1 MPVAPKRNNAQ
12 GQSLTVLLRN
22 IISEYPAGGGVLR
35 ELCQN
40 ADDAGADAIEF
51 VLDTRQHP
59 TENLLHKDLAEF
71 QGISLLAYNNKPFTQ
86 KDFHSLMRIGDSGK
100 AKDLTSTGKFGRGFN
115 SVYNWTD
122 NPSIISGTSLLLL
135 DPHKTWSSEIGC
147 PGGPLYDFVANSNE
161 PEIKNQLYAFD
172 SVLKSYDTPFE
183 GTIIRLPLRNEAQAI
198 KSEIVED
205 HLSTSQKDI
214 EDVFQL
220 FTSELV
226 ESLLFLRNLRSI
238 TLRIGDTI
246 IAKAESTVPNET
258 KNERGE
264 NPVNEGYR
272 QVFVEQSKE
281 HYESDFMMDISITRS
296 AEPGTATSET
306 KVKYAISHHLRK
318 SAEDENLQIWARRHK
333 LFPWVAIANPLDKT
347 SDFDGRLFT
356 TLPLPIQTKHP
367 AHIHGIFSITPD
379 RSNIH
384 SGGDTTM
391 SANSATRLGA
401 QWNQWLLHECVPR
414 AWVRNLEFIRD
425 ENLSPGWDFWPAGK
439 QGEWGQLW
447 MGILGAVFKEAVERG
462 LELLPTVSGVV
473 KPAKEVAFTLGIPED
488 LHSSLRGAGAQVVFP
503 PADRRAELNALG
515 RKNLGLEYLSPF
527 TARRHLTTIK
537 DSDALLRLD
546 IKPRMVL
553 LDYILSDCQAQDF
566 GSCEAP
572 LIPLSDGTFRGLEI
586 PASRDDRI
594 FIARDRTEEDLFQK
608 SPERTVKT
616 RALSKKSR
624 ETLVRLIGEIEKHT
638 RIKAWSVEDAAQ
650 YFSSCEFDGIAEPMP
665 VVKIDKPGFNR
676 FIKLFWEWIPKAKNR
691 GIGRL
696 TLVNALKDLWL
707 IPLGK
712 QMFQRIGTT
721 SEYPVLN
728 VSVNRGIGSFLKQAE
743 SALANRFGPEITYLY
758 TGGEFPHATT
768 TLQELGIIRDY
779 DDRVSLMKWLEVTVK
794 VFAER
799 LDHAEKMELI
809 RHLSNMSRGCGASDR
824 SCMEPTVRKLP
835 IFQEAN
841 DSSLD
846 ERPWISIAN
855 DGPNSLTTYVGV
867 EDLPITLDT
876 PQHVF
881 IDTRHHELK
890 ELVSHLRL
898 FKCPSLPEILA
909 DHVVPGISET
919 GTPSD
924 KRRMRFIIF
933 ALDHFKS
940 LSFQVLSALSA
951 KEIVLVSAEKLR
963 RPRDTVSGK
972 HVAALYFDDEERCPT
987 KDFEKAYHDALV
999 CLGMP
1004 DSITDQVIWERIH
1017 SYSGSARPHREINDK
1032 VSTLFSR
1039 SKPPTQPLSKE
1050 GMELRWIPAISLEGE
1065 PGLFSALQCRSTSF
1079 RQFCNYSMPIMRTR
1093 ISQAWEK
1100 WLGWDDKLTVEQMS
1114 KQLQGAKRK
1123 GDAVSLASLVEY
1135 WYKIYPPGKTGSTV
1149 DTELELNSQKWIPG
1163 SSGEFFSPTEIFF
1176 TGAKHLHPYY
1186 DQVCERFLGAK
1197 SNVRRFLTHIGV
1209 KIAPTFEQLKELQD
1223 RISAEGPL
1231 STKDLEVALY
1241 IVEQVAERHNR
1252 KKKGQNLISDFKAP
1266 DQDGVMRTFAELTAS
1281 GSDIPISLA
1290 NRPTLHPKISESTTK
1305 KLGLPTVEDRIL
1317 ASLND
1322 PCFEQD
1328 FSQTQ
1333 SPKAVIKDTLQRY
1346 SVESTFGEYL
1356 ANAEDCVDEEGKTA
1370 TRIDWIID
1378 HSTDYPTEKL
1388 IVPGLEAV
1396 QGRALFCYNDGVFTD
1411 GDFKSII
1418 DVGIGSKGL
1427 DHAKIG
1433 KFGKGALTM

>member
-1 MPVAPKRNNAQ
+1 MPVAPQRNNAQ

-71 QGISLLAYNNKPFTQ
+71 QGISLLAYNNKPFSQ
-86 KDFHSLMRIGDSGK
+86 KDFASLMRIGDSGK

-161 PEIKNQLYAFD
+161 PEIRNQLSAYD

-205 HLSTSQKDI
+205 HLATSQKDI

-220 FTSELV
+220 FSSELV

-238 TLRIGDTI
+238 TLRIGDAI
-246 IAKAESTVPNET
+246 IAKAESTVPNER
-258 KNERGE
+258 KNETGE

-281 HYESDFMMDISITRS
+281 HYESDFMMDIKITRS
-296 AEPGTATSET
+296 AGPDTAPSET

-347 SDFDGRLFT
+347 PDFDGRLFT
-356 TLPLPIQTKHP
+356 TLPLPVQTKHP

-391 SANSATRLGA
+391 SANSSTRLGA
-401 QWNQWLLHECVPR
+401 QWNQWLLHECVPH

-447 MGILGAVFKEAVERG
+447 MGILGAVFKEAVERR

-473 KPAKEVAFTLGIPED
+473 KPAEQVAFTLGIPED
-488 LHSSLRGAGAQVVFP
+488 LHFSFRDAGARVVFP
-503 PADRRAELNALG
+503 PADRRTEISAL
-515 RKNLGLEYLSPF
+515 RHQELGLEYLSPF

-553 LDYILSDCQAQDF
+553 LDYILSDFQAQDF

-572 LIPLSDGTFRGLEI
+572 LIPLSDGTFRGFEM

-594 FIARDRTEEDLFQK
+594 FIARDRTEDGLFRK

-616 RALSKKSR
+616 RALSRQSR
-624 ETLVRLIGEIEKHT
+624 ETLVGLISEIEKHT

-650 YFSSCEFDGIAEPMP
+650 YCSSCEFDGIVETMP
-665 VVKIDKPGFNR
+665 VVKIDKPGFDN
-676 FIKLFWEWIPKAKNR
+676 FIELFWEWIHKAKRR
-691 GIGRL
+691 GAGNS

-728 VSVNRGIGSFLKQAE
+728 VSANRGIGSFLWQAE
-743 SALANRFGPEITYLY
+743 SAIANRFKPEILYLY
-758 TGGEFPHATT
+758 TGGGFPRTT
-768 TLQELGIIRDY
+768 MVLQELGIIKDY
-779 DDRVSLMKWLEVTVK
+779 DDRASLMKWLEVTVND
-794 VFAER
+794 FAEK
-799 LDHAEKMELI
+799 LDHSEKMELI
-809 RHLSNMSRGCGASDR
+809 RHLSDLSRGCAASER
-824 SCMEPTVRKLP
+824 SRMQLTIRKLP

-841 DSSLD
+841 DSSP
-846 ERPWISIAN
+846 EKRPWISIAN
-855 DGPNSLTTYVGV
+855 DGPSSLTTYVGV
-867 EDLPITLDT
+867 ENLPITLDT

-890 ELVSHLRL
+890 ELVSHLQL
-898 FKCPSLPEILA
+898 FKCPSLSEILR

-919 GTPSD
+919 GTPND
-924 KRRMRFIIF
+924 KRRMGFIGF
-933 ALDHFKS
+933 ALGHFKS
-940 LSFQVLSALSA
+940 LSAEALSALSA
-951 KEIVLVSAEKLR
+951 KEIVPVSTEKLK
-963 RPRDTVSGK
+963 RPKDTVSGK

-987 KDFEKAYHDALV
+987 KDFEKAYRDALV
-999 CLGMP
+999 CLGMS
-1004 DSITDQVIWERIH
+1004 DAITDQVILERIH
-1017 SYSGSARPHREINDK
+1017 SYSSSARPHDAINDK

-1039 SKPPTQPLSKE
+1039 GKPPTQPLSKE
-1050 GMELRWIPAISLEGE
+1050 GMELRWIPAISPEGKL
-1065 PGLFSALQCRSTSF
+1065 GLFNTLQCRPISF
-1079 RQFCNYSMPIMRTR
+1079 QHLCNYSMPIVKFY
-1093 ISQAWEK
+1093 ISLVWEK
-1100 WLGWDDKLTVEQMS
+1100 WLGWDGKLTVEQMS
-1114 KQLQGAKRK
+1114 KQLQGAKKK
-1123 GDAVSLASLVEY
+1123 GDRASLARLIEY
-1135 WYKIYPPGKTGSTV
+1135 WYGIYSLGKAGSAV
-1149 DTELELNSQKWIPG
+1149 DTGLELDSQKWIPG
-1163 SSGEFFSPTEIFF
+1163 SSGGFFSPTEIFF
-1176 TGAKHLHPYY
+1176 GGARHLPPYY
-1186 DQVCERFLGAK
+1186 DQVCERFLETK
-1197 SNVRRFLTHIGV
+1197 PNVKRFLTHIGV
-1209 KIAPTFEQLKELQD
+1209 KPVPTFEQLKELQN
-1223 RISAEGPL
+1223 RISTEGAL
-1231 STKDLEVALY
+1231 STQDLDVALY
-1241 IVEQVAERHNR
+1241 IVEQVAQRHNR
-1252 KKKGQNLISDFKAP
+1252 KKDQNLISDFKAP
-1266 DQDGVMRTFAELTAS
+1266 DQDGVMRTFSELTAS
-1281 GSDIPISLA
+1281 GSDVPLSLV
-1290 NRPTLHPKISESTTK
+1290 NRPTLHPRISESTTK

-1346 SVESTFGEYL
+1346 SVESTFSEYL
-1356 ANAEDCVDEEGKTA
+1356 ANAEDCMDEEGKSA
-1370 TRIDWIID
+1370 TRIDWMID

-1388 IVPGLEAV
+1388 IDPKLEVV
-1396 QGRALFCYNDGVFTD
+1396 QGKALFCYNDGVFTD
-1411 GDFKSII
+1411 QDFKSII

-1427 DHAKIG
+1427 DYSKIG